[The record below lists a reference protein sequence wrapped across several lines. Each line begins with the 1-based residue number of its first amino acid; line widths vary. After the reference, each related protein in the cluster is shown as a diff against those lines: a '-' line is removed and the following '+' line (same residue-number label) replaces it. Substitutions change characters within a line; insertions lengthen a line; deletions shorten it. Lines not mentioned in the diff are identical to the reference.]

1 MQHFK
6 TWFHRTSVFA
16 IYGVVAL
23 FAALLGP
30 VIARAQTSCPP
41 VNVMCRNGQ
50 LKSCPGTLVNN
61 QYCYYD
67 RGCLNGSTCGS

>member
-6 TWFHRTSVFA
+6 TWFLRSGVLA
-16 IYGVVAL
+16 IYGLVAL
-23 FAALLGP
+23 FAAALGP
-30 VIARAQTSCPP
+30 IVARAQQCPP
-41 VNVMCRNGQ
+41 VKVMCRNGQ
-50 LKSCPGTLVNN
+50 LKSCPGTFVNN